1 MSVHWRI
8 SRRDDWHILDEY
20 SVFLS
25 MSEFLQ
31 NQRGRIASFM
41 SDKAFPATNISQAE
55 MADISSCTVMP
66 QELIPYFLDN
76 AFSVDINVSSISV
89 IIY

>member
-1 MSVHWRI
+1 
-8 SRRDDWHILDEY
+8 
-20 SVFLS
+20 
-25 MSEFLQ
+25 
-31 NQRGRIASFM
+31 M